1 MTTTTALH
9 DPLTGVPNQQYFDE
23 HLDLA
28 MGMAGRSAA
37 RLCLVVVEI
46 DDLEHIGT
54 QHGQA
59 AVDSLLQT
67 VAQRLRQPLRS
78 SDFVARTGDTCFSLV
93 LPYIDSMTGL
103 ERVADKLLAS
113 VQDAPITI
121 TGNAGTATLPIK
133 AHLGLALYPDDGTT
147 ADDLRQLAHAAVQTA
162 RSTGTGWSLP

>member
-1 MTTTTALH
+1 MTTTTTLH
-9 DPLTGVPNQQYFDE
+9 DPLTGAPNQQYFDE
-23 HLDLA
+23 HLELA
-28 MGMAGRSAA
+28 LGMANRSTS

-46 DDLEHIGT
+46 DELEHIRT

-59 AVDSLLQT
+59 AADSLLQA

-78 SDFVARTGDTCFSLV
+78 SDFVARTGEASFSLV

-113 VQDAPITI
+113 AKDTPITVTND
-121 TGNAGTATLPIK
+121 TGTITLPIK
-133 AHLGLALYPDDGTT
+133 MHLGLALYPDDSRT